1 VGSEA
6 FDEAWKV
13 VKADD
18 GQIEC
23 PQCGEIGDGNWYFT
37 HFPECAQR
45 YVNENSENV
54 EIIPNKLKDAF
65 KQGIDAAREAG
76 IPVADEED
84 FVADGMADY
93 TTKYSGYKGLS
104 PEQSDELM
112 DTQERAM
119 IDAMKRNGQIGY
131 HPDPE
136 VRRENTTW
144 RVGLH
149 FNNDE
154 GLHGMMNE
162 WIAQR
167 FDSDDL
173 EPNHFGETMAEM
185 LEDTIVG
192 EELRDNERTW
202 DDVDWEQILMDA
214 HESHVDEWY
223 SGFVDGEHD
232 EDDWVYRDHWVDD
245 DKHEKNIENAR
256 FWNVNPRIRHL
267 VQQSLAER
275 GIDGMHNY
283 NSETGEMEGP
293 SYDDVFNT
301 TWKQMVR
308 ELQNPSRLKEAGIDD
323 VDFDAYMR
331 SYLRRYP
338 DSL

>member
-1 VGSEA
+1 MSSVA

-13 VKADD
+13 VKTDD

-45 YVNENSENV
+45 YINENSQNA
-54 EIIPNKLKDAF
+54 EIVPNERKEAFRTAIERAKKL
-65 KQGIDAAREAG
+65 G
-76 IPVADEED
+76 IPMDDLQPMVDQMED
-84 FVADGMADY
+84 F
-93 TTKYSGYKGLS
+93 TTTFSGYQGLTS
-104 PEQSDELM
+104 EESDRLG
-112 DTQERAM
+112 DIQERAM

-149 FNNDE
+149 FNNNE
-154 GLHGMMNE
+154 GLHGIMNE

-167 FDSDDL
+167 FDSSDL
-173 EPNHFGETMAEM
+173 EHNHFGETMAEM

-223 SGFVDGEHD
+223 SGLVGGEHD
-232 EDDWVYRDHWVDD
+232 EDDWAYRDHWVDD
-245 DKHEKNIENAR
+245 DKHQENIDNAR
-256 FWNVNPRIRHL
+256 FWKAQARIRGL
-267 VQQSLAER
+267 VQEALIEQGA
-275 GIDGMHNY
+275 GVG
-283 NSETGEMEGP
+283 
-293 SYDDVFNT
+293 DDDAFNI

-308 ELQNPSRLKEAGIDD
+308 DLQNPGRLKEVGIDD

-338 DSL
+338 DEL